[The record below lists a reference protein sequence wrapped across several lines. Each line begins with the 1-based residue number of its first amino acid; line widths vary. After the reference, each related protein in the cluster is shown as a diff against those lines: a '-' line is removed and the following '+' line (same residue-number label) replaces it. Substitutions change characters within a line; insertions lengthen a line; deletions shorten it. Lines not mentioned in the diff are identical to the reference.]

1 MRIIKWI
8 TIPAVSF
15 LFIGCAQYETG
26 EEGSEEHMN
35 SQLIN
40 YETEKEQNER
50 LGREDQGIDEQGG
63 YLQSEQKELNDG
75 DEDAQSDL
83 FTNEMSMS
91 ISKHLKN
98 RKDVRQAQ
106 VAVSEDRVVVGVM
119 LTDQA
124 PSDMRE
130 RIEQE
135 VQDMVPTKEIYVY
148 TDDIYWD
155 RMRNKDARP
164 DQLNGDMRE
173 FLREFFN
180 RDREDF

>member
-1 MRIIKWI
+1 MHIIKWLI
-8 TIPAVSF
+8 LPVLSIL
-15 LFIGCAQYETG
+15 LFGCAQYETG
-26 EEGSEEHMN
+26 EEGSQENMN
-35 SQLIN
+35 SQPIN
-40 YETEKEQNER
+40 YETEQEQDER
-50 LGREDQGIDEQGG
+50 LEREEQGIDEQGG

-75 DEDAQSDL
+75 DENAQSDL

-91 ISKHLKN
+91 ISKHLKE

-106 VAVSEDRVVVGVM
+106 VAVSEERVVVGVM

-124 PSDMRE
+124 PPDMRE
-130 RIEQE
+130 RVEQE
-135 VQDMVPTKEIYVY
+135 VQEMVPTKEIYVY

-155 RMRNKDARP
+155 RMRNKDAQL

-180 RDREDF
+180 